1 MSRLHDM
8 GGRFGDGPVDA
19 EPADAPVFAE
29 EWHARALA
37 VTLAAGSLGLWTLD
51 ASRHSRERLLPADYA
66 VFSYYEKWISA
77 LCNMLVE
84 HDVISRAELESAM
97 ADSEPSPLQARRLAP
112 DKVAKVLSS
121 GGPTERK
128 SGEKAR
134 FSIGDAVRAAGRR
147 RSSAKRG
154 DVGRAARRRG
164 GEPGGVGRRD
174 AVAVDGFGRGEGIR
188 VDGEEHVVG
197 DDVGVRGVGRR
208 RIRRDVDGSKERRGG
223 GGERSRARAVD
234 LALEARA
241 GTRGVSRRRGRD
253 RQGRDV
259 VVSRGDVL
267 VRGDG
272 ARDDVRGSGFVRK
285 ARDFRRR
292 GRRGGESV

>member
-121 GGPTERK
+121 GGPTERE

-134 FSIGDAVRAAGRR
+134 FSIGDAVRAGCGQNRNVNGGHSRLPSYAAG
-147 RSSAKRG
+147 KK
-154 DVGRAARRRG
+154 GRIVQCYGAHVFPDANAHG
-164 GEPGGVGRRD
+164 QGEAPEPLYC
-174 AVAVDGFGRGEGIR
+174 VAF
-188 VDGEEHVVG
+188 
-197 DDVGVRGVGRR
+197 
-208 RIRRDVDGSKERRGG
+208 K
-223 GGERSRARAVD
+223 A
-234 LALEARA
+234 
-241 GTRGVSRRRGRD
+241 
-253 RQGRDV
+253 
-259 VVSRGDVL
+259 DVL
-267 VRGDG
+267 WAHAENPNDEVMLDLWQSYL
-272 ARDDVRGSGFVRK
+272 DPI
-285 ARDFRRR
+285 
-292 GRRGGESV
+292 